1 MSYVKKHDLKYLTH
15 MDKCARDFIN
25 REGISLS
32 EINGTGRYSKIVNV
46 KHNML
51 KSVSYNTKRRM
62 GKTRYKRTRDKWEKM
77 YNSFTEAHKAEYMQH
92 HGEIQEDKVIKENG
106 VLAA

>member
-1 MSYVKKHDLKYLTH
+1 
-15 MDKCARDFIN
+15 
-25 REGISLS
+25 
-32 EINGTGRYSKIVNV
+32 
-46 KHNML
+46 
-51 KSVSYNTKRRM
+51 M